1 MCCRKFF
8 FSAAKI
14 ALKAEGGI
22 GIIEAHSGLE
32 VFAYHHLACH
42 RGLLSAALQLLLMCI
57 TLNLLCVKVKRQCC
71 TKFHNT
77 GGHSFVRKYQNTQK
91 SSEKN
96 HAELRSVRSSFRA
109 ESKEWRAPYS
119 EELGVRSEELMC
131 RHSRRIK
138 FMPRLKGEL
147 CLPKKGF
154 GSSYAESFF
163 L

>member
-1 MCCRKFF
+1 M
-8 FSAAKI
+8 
-14 ALKAEGGI
+14 
-22 GIIEAHSGLE
+22 
-32 VFAYHHLACH
+32 
-42 RGLLSAALQLLLMCI
+42 
-57 TLNLLCVKVKRQCC
+57 
-71 TKFHNT
+71 
-77 GGHSFVRKYQNTQK
+77 RKYQNTQK